1 MNDREL
7 SLREHL
13 QELRRRLLISVIA
26 VLIGTV
32 AVFAFW
38 EEAVILLK
46 RPAQELNDGQ
56 GVTLIATQVTESLT
70 TSFKISMVGGAAL
83 AFPVVLYQ
91 AIRFAAPGL
100 TIRERRYLLVFM
112 PAAAAAF
119 AAGVAF
125 GYFVLTPQALPFL
138 LSFGDDVVEPMV
150 RISSLVDVMIRL
162 LLWMGLVFETPLV
175 MLLLA
180 RLGIVPARAFSRFRR
195 YWLIIAFI
203 LAAVITPTVDP
214 VNQALVAAPLLVL
227 YELGVVL
234 ARLGGRRQ
242 RRPAETNLPVP
253 DVE

>member
-1 MNDREL
+1 VNDREL

-13 QELRRRLLISVIA
+13 RELRRRLLISVIA

-38 EEAVILLK
+38 EEVVILLK
-46 RPAQELNDGQ
+46 RPAQELNGGQ

-100 TIRERRYLLVFM
+100 TARERRYLLIFM
-112 PAAAAAF
+112 PAAGAAF

-138 LSFGDDVVEPMV
+138 LSFGNDVVEPMV

-180 RLGIVPARAFSRFRR
+180 RLGIVSAGAFSRFRR

-242 RRPAETNLPVP
+242 RRPAEANLPLP
-253 DVE
+253 DGE